1 MLRFTNYVLRFTSH
15 MRFGG
20 AAATEAAA
28 TEAATE
34 AARAAAASA
43 SSSKI
48 RSLEIQIHTLQN
60 KINSLTQDNNQSYK
74 PTVANKKISYTEKYS
89 SENILRK
96 KYK

>member
-28 TEAATE
+28 E
-34 AARAAAASA
+34 AARAASASA

-74 PTVANKKISYTEKYS
+74 PTIANKKISYTEKYS

>member
-1 MLRFTNYVLRFTSH
+1 MLRFTNYVLRFTPH

-20 AAATEAAA
+20 AAA
-28 TEAATE
+28 EAATE

-74 PTVANKKISYTEKYS
+74 PTITNKKISYTEKYS

-96 KYK
+96 KL